1 MTKQKENNF
10 IVQGSILAIAG
21 IVSRII
27 GILYRIPLNG
37 ILTDSG
43 IGYYSAAY
51 DIYSILLL
59 ISSCSLPLAVSK
71 LMSAQII
78 SKRFK
83 NAQRVFEGAMVF
95 ALISGLF
102 AGVFMYF
109 GADTLAKIQGYPA
122 ASYAL
127 KILAP
132 TLVIMSVVG
141 TLRGYF
147 QGLGS
152 MIPTAISQIFEQ
164 ISNAIVSIVAAYYL
178 YRAGSAAD
186 IKYQTNNCAP
196 GYAAAG
202 GTLGTCIGAATA
214 LLFLLFVYKLHQ
226 TVFKKSI
233 KRDRS
238 NTVLSYKEVMK
249 YIFLTIVPVL
259 ISTTIYNFSN
269 LIDSTIYGNVMRIMK
284 VSEET
289 RASVWGIYSGK
300 YRLLTNVPIAVAASL
315 ASSMVP
321 SLVNSYTMG
330 KMSSV
335 KNKIHSSVRFTMLI
349 AIPCGVG
356 LTILGKQIILFLW
369 PSASM
374 LTETSRLMLFSI
386 LTVMSFSL
394 STITNS
400 ALQGINHM
408 KTPVINACISLGIHL
423 ILLPILLF
431 VFHLDIY
438 GVVIADILFAVVV
451 CLLNQRALRKYI
463 DYKQD
468 IKTTFVMPMV
478 CSVIMGVIT
487 FLVYHGLY
495 KFIHIN
501 RLVTPITLIVAGFSY
516 FASLLFLHVID
527 EQTLLSM
534 PKGAVLVKLAKKL
547 HLL

>member
-1 MTKQKENNF
+1 MAKKKDNNF
-10 IVQGSILAIAG
+10 IIQGSILAIAG

-71 LMSAQII
+71 LMSAQMI

-83 NAQRVFEGAMVF
+83 NAQRIFEGAMVF
-95 ALISGLF
+95 ALISGLL

-109 GADTLAKIQGYPA
+109 GADMLAKIQGYPA

-127 KILAP
+127 KVLAP

-164 ISNAIVSIVAAYYL
+164 ISNAIVSIVAAYFL
-178 YRAGSAAD
+178 YRAGAGVD
-186 IKYQTNNCAP
+186 LKYGTTNSAP

-202 GTLGTCIGAATA
+202 GTLGTCVGAATA
-214 LLFLLFVYKLHQ
+214 LIFLIFIFKVHQ
-226 TVFKKSI
+226 KNFKRNI
-233 KRDRS
+233 KRDKS
-238 NTVLSYKEVMK
+238 EAVLSYREVMK
-249 YIFLTIVPVL
+249 YIILTIVPVL

-269 LIDSTIYGNVMRIMK
+269 LIDSAIYGNIMRIMK
-284 VSEET
+284 ISEQE

-300 YRLLTNVPIAVAASL
+300 YRLLTNVPIAVASSL
-315 ASSMVP
+315 AASMVP
-321 SLVNSYTMG
+321 SLVNSYTLG
-330 KMSSV
+330 EKENV
-335 KNKIHSSVRFTMLI
+335 KNKIHSSIRFTMLI

-356 LTILGKQIILFLW
+356 LTVLGKQVILFLW

-374 LTETSRLMLFSI
+374 LTETTRLMFFSI

-423 ILLPILLF
+423 VLLPVLLL
-431 VFHLDIY
+431 VFKLDIY

-451 CLLNQRALRKYI
+451 CILNQRAIHKYI
-463 DYKQD
+463 GYRQE
-468 IKTTFVMPMV
+468 IKSTFLMPAL
-478 CSVIMGVIT
+478 CAVIMGIIT

-495 KFIHIN
+495 SMIHIN
-501 RLVTPITLIVAGFSY
+501 RLVTPIAIIVAAVSY
-516 FASLLFLHVID
+516 FASLLLLHVID
-527 EQTLLSM
+527 EKTLLSM
-534 PKGAVLVKLAKKL
+534 PKGTLLVKLAKKL